1 VAIEV
6 FWGSGSP
13 YAWRVLLTLEA
24 KGLPYQSRLL
34 EFSKLQHKTPEYL
47 ALNPRGRVPTLREG
61 GYVVYESIAIMAY
74 LERKYKAPP
83 LFGTT
88 PEEAGRIWRVVS
100 EAGSYM
106 DGPTE
111 AYTLPLYRGKVIEQ
125 AVEIHRALTQLWP
138 ELERLEAT
146 LRDSPYLAGPTLSAA
161 DITVFPLIQAIQR
174 AAGKPGADTFE
185 PQLLPLSQTFP
196 AIAAWMT
203 RVEEIPGYE
212 RTYPPHWRTP
222 TP

>member
-34 EFSKLQHKTPEYL
+34 EFSKLQHKSPEYL

-61 GYVVYESIAIMAY
+61 SYVVYESIAIMAY

-88 PEEAGRIWRVVS
+88 PEETGRIWRAIS
-100 EAGSYM
+100 EEAAYL
-106 DGPTE
+106 DRPTE
-111 AYTLPLYRGKVIEQ
+111 IYTLALYRGQ
-125 AVEIHRALTQLWP
+125 AVERADEIRAALPQIWD
-138 ELERLEAT
+138 ELQRLEAT
-146 LRDSPYLAGPTLSAA
+146 LREGPWLAGPVLSAA
-161 DITVFPLIQAIQR
+161 DIAVFPMIQAIQR
-174 AAGKPGADTFE
+174 AAGKPGAQLFE
-185 PQLLPLSQTFP
+185 PQLLPLGHTFP
-196 AIAAWMT
+196 AVAGWMR
-203 RVEEIPGYE
+203 RVEAIPGYE
-212 RTYPPHWRTP
+212 RTYPPHWR
-222 TP
+222 